1 MLVEKFNEVNSHI
14 INLLLRHREERIDIT
29 YQDVLDIQQRLDKLI
44 VDVAA
49 AEIVIN
55 QLAVAEK
62 ENLWRESF

>member
-14 INLLLRHREERIDIT
+14 INLLLRHREERVDIT

>member
-29 YQDVLDIQQRLDKLI
+29 YQDVFDIQQRLDKLI
-44 VDVAA
+44 VDIAA